1 MNVKGETNMSTDMN
15 IDDYD
20 SALLFNEDGTVD
32 VSIRKL
38 ADEDEVSECTLRA
51 VAISFLLANN
61 DSEFME
67 IVNRKIDELLADAVN
82 SETDE

>member
-1 MNVKGETNMSTDMN
+1 MSTDMN

-20 SALLFNEDGTVD
+20 SALLFNKDGTVD

-51 VAISFLLANN
+51 VAISFLLTNN
-61 DSEFME
+61 DHEFME
-67 IVNRKIDELLADAVN
+67 IVNRKIDELLADAAN
-82 SETDE
+82 SETEE

>member
-1 MNVKGETNMSTDMN
+1 MTTDMN

-20 SALLFNEDGTVD
+20 SALLFNEDGTAD
-32 VSIRKL
+32 MSIRKL
-38 ADEDEVSECTLRA
+38 ADEDEVSEGTLRA

-61 DSEFME
+61 DPEFME

-82 SETDE
+82 SETEE

>member
-1 MNVKGETNMSTDMN
+1 MSTDMN

-38 ADEDEVSECTLRA
+38 ADEDEVSEGTLRA

-61 DSEFME
+61 DPEFME

-82 SETDE
+82 SETEE

>member
-1 MNVKGETNMSTDMN
+1 MNVKGETNVFTDMN

-20 SALLFNEDGTVD
+20 SALLFNEDGTAD
-32 VSIRKL
+32 MSIRKL
-38 ADEDEVSECTLRA
+38 ADEDEVSEGTLRA

-82 SETDE
+82 SETEE

>member
-1 MNVKGETNMSTDMN
+1 MNN
-15 IDDYD
+15 DDYD

-38 ADEDEVSECTLRA
+38 ADEDEVSEGTLRA

-61 DSEFME
+61 DPKFME

-82 SETDE
+82 SETEE

>member
-1 MNVKGETNMSTDMN
+1 MFTDMN

-20 SALLFNEDGTVD
+20 SALLFNEDGTAD
-32 VSIRKL
+32 MSIRKL
-38 ADEDEVSECTLRA
+38 ADEDEVSEGTLRA

-82 SETDE
+82 SETEE

>member
-1 MNVKGETNMSTDMN
+1 MSTDMN

-38 ADEDEVSECTLRA
+38 ADEDEVSEGTLRA

-61 DSEFME
+61 DPEFME
-67 IVNRKIDELLADAVN
+67 IVNRKIDELLADAAN
-82 SETDE
+82 SETEE

>member
-1 MNVKGETNMSTDMN
+1 MSTDMN

-20 SALLFNEDGTVD
+20 SAILFNEDGTAD

-38 ADEDEVSECTLRA
+38 ADEDEVSEGTLRA

-61 DSEFME
+61 YPEFME

-82 SETDE
+82 SETEE